1 LHDGQDRLFEAPEEH
16 QLLLATLTPSKGQIR
31 LAYAVLLVIAA
42 STTFTLIFANIQ
54 LPRVDAFVPTLST
67 AIAFNDLVTAALL
80 FAQFSITQSRAL
92 LVLASGFFLT
102 SLIVIPHALTFPGA
116 FTPTGLF
123 GAGLQTAPWLYLFW
137 HVGTPLAV
145 IGYALLKDTEIS
157 NAASRWSAKAMIG
170 FSIVIVALVACG
182 LTFIAIEADKF
193 LPSIL
198 SSTIE
203 ANRSHLIVSGVLVGS
218 LPAIALVLLGR
229 RRRTVLDLWLKV
241 MCCALLAEIVVTCSV
256 ATRFSLGFY
265 ASRIFFFVAV
275 FSVLL
280 ILLSETMSL
289 YANLIYSALRRR
301 SSREGRQI
309 AMDAM
314 AASVAHEVNQPIAAM
329 TFNSEAALLLLEQK
343 PPNLG
348 EARAALEAIVADGAR
363 AGAVVASLRAMF
375 KRDTHQRVGI
385 DVNELLQDVLKIVD
399 TDIRSQQVLVSTE
412 LAGSLGR
419 VFADRAQLQQV
430 FLNLFV
436 NAIEAMRGI
445 TDRVRLLQIKSDV
458 IQGKSGIL
466 VTVGDSGP
474 GIDSKDKTRI
484 LEPFFSTK
492 ATGTGIGLAICKSI
506 VEAHGGHIRVS
517 DNHPRG
523 AIFHVALPD
532 DAS

>member
-1 LHDGQDRLFEAPEEH
+1 MFEVAEEH

-31 LAYAVLLVIAA
+31 LALGVVLVIAV
-42 STTFTLIFANIQ
+42 STVFTLIFANIQ
-54 LPRVDAFVPTLST
+54 LPRADAFIPALQT
-67 AIAFNDLVTAALL
+67 AIVFNDLITAALL
-80 FAQFSITQSRAL
+80 FAQFAIMRSRAL
-92 LVLASGFFLT
+92 LVLANGFLFT
-102 SLIVIPHALTFPGA
+102 ALIVVPHLLTFPGA
-116 FTPTGLF
+116 FTPTGLL
-123 GAGLQTAPWLYLFW
+123 GAGLQTTAWLYFFW
-137 HVGTPLAV
+137 HAGSPLTV
-145 IGYALLKDTEIS
+145 IGYALLKDTEKS
-157 NAASRWSAKAMIG
+157 KAPPRFSAKAVIIFGIVLM
-170 FSIVIVALVACG
+170 FSVACG
-182 LTFIAIEADKF
+182 LTYVAVEADEL
-193 LPSIL
+193 LPRL
-198 SSTIE
+198 MASTIE
-203 ANRSHLIVSGVLVGS
+203 ANKPNLVLSGVFLGS
-218 LPAIALVLLGR
+218 LCGIALLLLGL
-229 RRRTVLDLWLKV
+229 RRRTVLDLWLMV
-241 MCCALLAEIVVTCSV
+241 MCCAWLAEIVVTSSIS
-256 ATRFSLGFY
+256 TRFSFGFY
-265 ASRIFFFVAV
+265 ASRLFSFFAV

-289 YANLIYSALRRR
+289 YANLIYSTLRRR

-343 PPNLG
+343 PPNLD

-363 AGAVVASLRAMF
+363 AGAVVAGLRAMF
-375 KRDTHQRVGI
+375 KRDTHQRVRI

-399 TDIRSQQVLVSTE
+399 TEIRSQQVLVSTE
-412 LAGSLGR
+412 LAGSIGR

-445 TDRVRLLQIKSDV
+445 TDRARVLQIKSDV

-506 VEAHGGHIRVS
+506 IEAHGGHIRVS

-532 DAS
+532 DVS

>member
-1 LHDGQDRLFEAPEEH
+1 VFEVAEEH

-31 LAYAVLLVIAA
+31 LALGVVLVIAV
-42 STTFTLIFANIQ
+42 STVFTLIFANIQ
-54 LPRVDAFVPTLST
+54 LPRADAFIPALQT
-67 AIAFNDLVTAALL
+67 AIVFNDLITAALL
-80 FAQFSITQSRAL
+80 FAQFAIMRSRAL
-92 LVLASGFFLT
+92 LVLANGFLFT
-102 SLIVIPHALTFPGA
+102 ALIVVPHLLTFPGA
-116 FTPTGLF
+116 FTPTGLL
-123 GAGLQTAPWLYLFW
+123 GAGLQTTAWLYFFW
-137 HVGTPLAV
+137 HAGSPLTV
-145 IGYALLKDTEIS
+145 IGYALLKDTEKS
-157 NAASRWSAKAMIG
+157 KAPPRFSAKAVIIFGIVLM
-170 FSIVIVALVACG
+170 FSVACG
-182 LTFIAIEADKF
+182 LTYVAVEADEL
-193 LPSIL
+193 LPRL
-198 SSTIE
+198 MASTIE
-203 ANRSHLIVSGVLVGS
+203 ANKPNLVLSGVFLGS
-218 LPAIALVLLGR
+218 LCGIALLLLGL
-229 RRRTVLDLWLKV
+229 RRRTVLDLWLMV
-241 MCCALLAEIVVTCSV
+241 MCCAWLAEIVVTSSIS
-256 ATRFSLGFY
+256 TRFSFGFY
-265 ASRIFFFVAV
+265 ASRLFSFFAV

-289 YANLIYSALRRR
+289 YANLIYSTLRRR

-343 PPNLG
+343 PPNLD

-363 AGAVVASLRAMF
+363 AGAVVAGLRAMF
-375 KRDTHQRVGI
+375 KRDTHQRVRI

-399 TDIRSQQVLVSTE
+399 TEIRSQQVLVSTE
-412 LAGSLGR
+412 LAGSIGR

-445 TDRVRLLQIKSDV
+445 TDRARVLQIKSDV

-506 VEAHGGHIRVS
+506 IEAHGGHIRVS

-532 DAS
+532 DVS

>member
-1 LHDGQDRLFEAPEEH
+1 LFEVAEEH
-16 QLLLATLTPSKGQIR
+16 QLLLATLMPSKGQIR
-31 LAYAVLLVIAA
+31 LALGVVLVIVA
-42 STTFTLIFANIQ
+42 STAFTLVFANIQ
-54 LPRVDAFVPTLST
+54 LPRADAFIPALQT
-67 AIAFNDLVTAALL
+67 AIAFTDAVTAALL
-80 FAQFSITQSRAL
+80 FAQFSIMRSRAL
-92 LVLASGFFLT
+92 LVLANGFLFT
-102 SLIVIPHALTFPGA
+102 SLIVIPHLLTFPGA
-116 FTPTGLF
+116 FTPSGLL
-123 GAGLQTAPWLYLFW
+123 GAGLQTTAWLYFFW
-137 HVGTPLAV
+137 HAGSPLAV
-145 IGYALLKDTEIS
+145 IGYALLKDTGK
-157 NAASRWSAKAMIG
+157 AAPRSSAKAVIV
-170 FSIVIVALVACG
+170 FSIILVLLMVCG
-182 LTFIAIEADKF
+182 LTFVAVEADAL
-193 LPSIL
+193 LPRL
-198 SSTIE
+198 MASTIE
-203 ANRSHLIVSGVLVGS
+203 ANKSNLVVSGVFLGS
-218 LPAIALVLLGR
+218 LCAIAIVLLGR
-229 RRRTVLDLWLKV
+229 RRRTVLDLWLMV
-241 MCCALLAEIVVTCSV
+241 MCCAWLAELMVTSSIS
-256 ATRFSLGFY
+256 TRFSFGFY
-265 ASRIFFFVAV
+265 ASRLFSFFAV

-289 YANLIYSALRRR
+289 YANLIYSTLRRR

-329 TFNSEAALLLLEQK
+329 TFNSEAALLLLGQK
-343 PPNLG
+343 PPNLD

-385 DVNELLQDVLKIVD
+385 DVNELLEDVLKIVD
-399 TDIRSQQVLVSTE
+399 TDIRSQQILVSTE

-466 VTVGDSGP
+466 VTIADSGP
-474 GIDSKDKTRI
+474 GIESKDKSRI

-532 DAS
+532 DAL

>member
-1 LHDGQDRLFEAPEEH
+1 VFEVAEEH

-31 LAYAVLLVIAA
+31 LALGVVLVIAV
-42 STTFTLIFANIQ
+42 STVFTLIFANIQ
-54 LPRVDAFVPTLST
+54 LPRADAFIPALQT
-67 AIAFNDLVTAALL
+67 AIVFNDLITAALL
-80 FAQFSITQSRAL
+80 FAQFAIMRSRAL
-92 LVLASGFFLT
+92 LVLANGFLFT
-102 SLIVIPHALTFPGA
+102 ALIVIPHLLTFPGA
-116 FTPTGLF
+116 FTPTGLL
-123 GAGLQTAPWLYLFW
+123 GAGLQTTAWLYFFW
-137 HVGTPLAV
+137 HAGSPLTV
-145 IGYALLKDTEIS
+145 IGYALLKDTEKS
-157 NAASRWSAKAMIG
+157 TAPPRFSAKAVIIFGIVLM
-170 FSIVIVALVACG
+170 FSVACG
-182 LTFIAIEADKF
+182 LTYVAVEADEL
-193 LPSIL
+193 LPRL
-198 SSTIE
+198 MASTIE
-203 ANRSHLIVSGVLVGS
+203 ANKPNLVLSGVFLGS
-218 LPAIALVLLGR
+218 LCGIALLLLGL
-229 RRRTVLDLWLKV
+229 RRRTVLDLWLMV
-241 MCCALLAEIVVTCSV
+241 MCCAWLAEIVVTSSIS
-256 ATRFSLGFY
+256 TRFSFGFY
-265 ASRIFFFVAV
+265 ASRLFSFFAV

-289 YANLIYSALRRR
+289 YANLIYSTLRRR

-343 PPNLG
+343 PPNLD

-363 AGAVVASLRAMF
+363 AGAVVAGLRAMF
-375 KRDTHQRVGI
+375 KRDTHQRVRI

-399 TDIRSQQVLVSTE
+399 TEIRSQQVLVSTE
-412 LAGSLGR
+412 LAGSIGR

-445 TDRVRLLQIKSDV
+445 TDRARVLQIKSDV

-506 VEAHGGHIRVS
+506 IEAHGGHIRVS

-532 DAS
+532 DVS

>member
-1 LHDGQDRLFEAPEEH
+1 LSEVAEEH
-16 QLLLATLTPSKGQIR
+16 QLLLATLTPSKLQIR
-31 LAYAVLLVIAA
+31 LALGVVLILAA
-42 STTFTLIFANIQ
+42 LTAFTLFFANVQ
-54 LPRVDAFVPTLST
+54 LPRTDAFIPALQT
-67 AIAFNDLVTAALL
+67 AIIFNDLVTSALL
-80 FAQFSITQSRAL
+80 FAQFAIMRSRAL
-92 LVLASGFFLT
+92 LVLANGFLFT
-102 SLIVIPHALTFPGA
+102 SLIVIPHLLTFPGA

-123 GAGLQTAPWLYLFW
+123 GAGLQTTAWLYFFW
-137 HVGTPLAV
+137 HAGSPLTMIA
-145 IGYALLKDTEIS
+145 YALLKDTQKTK
-157 NAASRWSAKAMIG
+157 ADPRFSAKAAII
-170 FSIVIVALVACG
+170 FSIFLVVLVVCG
-182 LTFIAIEADKF
+182 LTVVAVKADQL
-193 LPSIL
+193 LPRLMASTIGANKSNLIL
-198 SSTIE
+198 S
-203 ANRSHLIVSGVLVGS
+203 GVFLGS
-218 LPAIALVLLGR
+218 LITLALVLLGR
-229 RRRTVLDLWLKV
+229 RRRTVLDLWLMV
-241 MCCALLAEIVVTCSV
+241 MCCAWLAEIIVTSSIS
-256 ATRFSLGFY
+256 TRFSFGFY
-265 ASRIFFFVAV
+265 ASRLFSFVAV

-289 YANLIYSALRRR
+289 YANLIYSTLRRR
-301 SSREGRQI
+301 SSTEGRQI

-329 TFNSEAALLLLEQK
+329 TFNSEAALLLLAQR
-343 PPNLG
+343 PPNID
-348 EARAALEAIVADGAR
+348 EARAALDAIVADGER

-385 DVNELLQDVLKIVD
+385 DVNELLQDVLKLVD
-399 TDIRSQQVLVSTE
+399 TDIRSQQVVVSTE
-412 LAGSLGR
+412 LAGSLGQ

-474 GIDSKDKTRI
+474 GIDSKDKARI

>member
-1 LHDGQDRLFEAPEEH
+1 VFEVAEEH
-16 QLLLATLTPSKGQIR
+16 QLLLATLTPPKGQIR
-31 LAYAVLLVIAA
+31 LALGVVLVIAA
-42 STTFTLIFANIQ
+42 STVFTLIFANIQ
-54 LPRVDAFVPTLST
+54 LPRADAFIPALQT
-67 AIAFNDLVTAALL
+67 AIVFNDLITAALL
-80 FAQFSITQSRAL
+80 FAQFAIMRSRAL
-92 LVLASGFFLT
+92 LVLANGFLFT
-102 SLIVIPHALTFPGA
+102 ALIVVPHLLTFPGA
-116 FTPTGLF
+116 FTPTGLL
-123 GAGLQTAPWLYLFW
+123 GAGLQTTAWLYFFW
-137 HVGTPLAV
+137 HAGSPLTV
-145 IGYALLKDTEIS
+145 IGYALLKDTEKS
-157 NAASRWSAKAMIG
+157 KAPPRFSAKAVIIFGIVLM
-170 FSIVIVALVACG
+170 FSVACG
-182 LTFIAIEADKF
+182 LTYVAVEADEL
-193 LPSIL
+193 LPRL
-198 SSTIE
+198 MASTIE
-203 ANRSHLIVSGVLVGS
+203 ANKPNLVLSGVFLGS
-218 LPAIALVLLGR
+218 LCGIALLLLGL
-229 RRRTVLDLWLKV
+229 RRRTVLDLWLMV
-241 MCCALLAEIVVTCSV
+241 MCCAWLAEIVVTSSIS
-256 ATRFSLGFY
+256 TRFSFGFY
-265 ASRIFFFVAV
+265 ASRLFSFFAV

-289 YANLIYSALRRR
+289 YANLIYSTLRRR

-343 PPNLG
+343 PPNLD

-363 AGAVVASLRAMF
+363 AGAVVAGLRAMF
-375 KRDTHQRVGI
+375 KRDTHQRVRI

-399 TDIRSQQVLVSTE
+399 TEIRSQQVLVSTE
-412 LAGSLGR
+412 LAESIGR

-445 TDRVRLLQIKSDV
+445 TDRARVLQIKSDV

-506 VEAHGGHIRVS
+506 IEAHGGHIRVS

-532 DAS
+532 DVS

>member
-1 LHDGQDRLFEAPEEH
+1 MFEVAEEH

-31 LAYAVLLVIAA
+31 LALGVVLVIAV
-42 STTFTLIFANIQ
+42 STVFTLIFANIQ
-54 LPRVDAFVPTLST
+54 LPRADAFIPALQT
-67 AIAFNDLVTAALL
+67 AIVFNDLITAALL
-80 FAQFSITQSRAL
+80 FAQFAIMRSRAL
-92 LVLASGFFLT
+92 LVLANGFLFT
-102 SLIVIPHALTFPGA
+102 ALIVVPHLLTFPGA
-116 FTPTGLF
+116 FTPTGLL
-123 GAGLQTAPWLYLFW
+123 GAGLQTTAWLYFFW
-137 HVGTPLAV
+137 HAGSPLTV
-145 IGYALLKDTEIS
+145 IGYALLKDTEKS
-157 NAASRWSAKAMIG
+157 KAPPRFSAKAVIIFGIVLM
-170 FSIVIVALVACG
+170 FSVACG
-182 LTFIAIEADKF
+182 LTYVAVEADEL
-193 LPSIL
+193 LPRL
-198 SSTIE
+198 MASTIE
-203 ANRSHLIVSGVLVGS
+203 ANKPNLVLSGVFLGS
-218 LPAIALVLLGR
+218 LCGIALLLLGL
-229 RRRTVLDLWLKV
+229 RRRTVLDLWLMV
-241 MCCALLAEIVVTCSV
+241 MCCAWLAEIVVTSSIS
-256 ATRFSLGFY
+256 TRFSFGFY
-265 ASRIFFFVAV
+265 ASRLFSFFAV

-289 YANLIYSALRRR
+289 YANLIYSTLRRR

-329 TFNSEAALLLLEQK
+329 TFNSEAALLLLGQK
-343 PPNLG
+343 PPNLD

-385 DVNELLQDVLKIVD
+385 DVNELLEDVLKIVD
-399 TDIRSQQVLVSTE
+399 TDIRSQQILVSTE

-466 VTVGDSGP
+466 VTIADSGP
-474 GIDSKDKTRI
+474 GIESKDKSRI

>member
-1 LHDGQDRLFEAPEEH
+1 LFEVAEEH

-31 LAYAVLLVIAA
+31 LALWVVLVIVA
-42 STTFTLIFANIQ
+42 STAFTLIFANIQ
-54 LPRVDAFVPTLST
+54 LPRADAFIPALQT
-67 AIAFNDLVTAALL
+67 AIAFTDAVTAALL
-80 FAQFSITQSRAL
+80 FAQFSIMRSRAL
-92 LVLASGFFLT
+92 LVLANGFLFT
-102 SLIVIPHALTFPGA
+102 SLIVIPHLLTFPGA
-116 FTPTGLF
+116 FTPSGLL
-123 GAGLQTAPWLYLFW
+123 GAGLQTTAWLYFFW
-137 HVGTPLAV
+137 HAGSPLAA
-145 IGYALLKDTEIS
+145 IGYALLKDTEKT
-157 NAASRWSAKAMIG
+157 APRFSAKAAIV
-170 FSIVIVALVACG
+170 FSIILVLLMVCG
-182 LTFIAIEADKF
+182 LTFVAVEADSL
-193 LPSIL
+193 LPRL
-198 SSTIE
+198 MASTIE
-203 ANRSHLIVSGVLVGS
+203 ANKSNLVVSGVFLGS
-218 LPAIALVLLGR
+218 LCAIAVVLLGR
-229 RRRTVLDLWLKV
+229 RRRTVLDLWLMV
-241 MCCALLAEIVVTCSV
+241 MCCAWLAELIVTSSIS
-256 ATRFSLGFY
+256 TRFSFGFY
-265 ASRIFFFVAV
+265 ASRLFSFFAV

-289 YANLIYSALRRR
+289 YANLIYSTLRRR

-375 KRDTHQRVGI
+375 KRDTHQRVGV
-385 DVNELLQDVLKIVD
+385 DVNELLQDVLKILD
-399 TDIRSQQVLVSTE
+399 TEIRSQQVMVSTE
-412 LAGSLGR
+412 LAGSLGQ

-430 FLNLFV
+430 FLNLCV

-466 VTVGDSGP
+466 VTIGDSGP
-474 GIDSKDKTRI
+474 GIETKDKTRI

-506 VEAHGGHIRVS
+506 VEAHGGHIRAS
-517 DNHPRG
+517 DNHPCG

-532 DAS
+532 DAL

>member
-1 LHDGQDRLFEAPEEH
+1 VFEVAEEH

-31 LAYAVLLVIAA
+31 LALGVVLVIAV
-42 STTFTLIFANIQ
+42 STVFTLIFANIQ
-54 LPRVDAFVPTLST
+54 LPRADAFIPALQT
-67 AIAFNDLVTAALL
+67 AIVFNDLITAALL
-80 FAQFSITQSRAL
+80 FAQFAIMRSRAL
-92 LVLASGFFLT
+92 LVLANGFLFT
-102 SLIVIPHALTFPGA
+102 ALIVIPHLLTFPGA
-116 FTPTGLF
+116 FTPTGLL
-123 GAGLQTAPWLYLFW
+123 GAGLQTTAWLYFFW
-137 HVGTPLAV
+137 HAGSPLTV
-145 IGYALLKDTEIS
+145 IGYALLKDTEKS
-157 NAASRWSAKAMIG
+157 KAPPRFSAKAVIIFGIVLM
-170 FSIVIVALVACG
+170 FSVACG
-182 LTFIAIEADKF
+182 LTYVAVEADEL
-193 LPSIL
+193 LPRL
-198 SSTIE
+198 MASTIE
-203 ANRSHLIVSGVLVGS
+203 ANKPNLVLSGVFLGS
-218 LPAIALVLLGR
+218 LCGIALLLLGL
-229 RRRTVLDLWLKV
+229 RRRTVLDLWLMV
-241 MCCALLAEIVVTCSV
+241 MCCAWLAEIVVTSSIS
-256 ATRFSLGFY
+256 TRFSFGFY
-265 ASRIFFFVAV
+265 ASRLFSFFAV

-289 YANLIYSALRRR
+289 YANLIYSTLRRR

-343 PPNLG
+343 PPNLD

-363 AGAVVASLRAMF
+363 AGAVVAGLRAMF
-375 KRDTHQRVGI
+375 KRDTHQRVRI

-399 TDIRSQQVLVSTE
+399 TEIRSQQVLVSTE
-412 LAGSLGR
+412 LAGSIGR

-445 TDRVRLLQIKSDV
+445 TDRARVLQIKSDV

-506 VEAHGGHIRVS
+506 IEAHGGHIRVS

-532 DAS
+532 DVS

>member
-1 LHDGQDRLFEAPEEH
+1 MFLGSLCGIA
-16 QLLLATLTPSKGQIR
+16 LLLL
-31 LAYAVLLVIAA
+31 
-42 STTFTLIFANIQ
+42 
-54 LPRVDAFVPTLST
+54 
-67 AIAFNDLVTAALL
+67 
-80 FAQFSITQSRAL
+80 
-92 LVLASGFFLT
+92 
-102 SLIVIPHALTFPGA
+102 
-116 FTPTGLF
+116 GL
-123 GAGLQTAPWLYLFW
+123 
-137 HVGTPLAV
+137 
-145 IGYALLKDTEIS
+145 
-157 NAASRWSAKAMIG
+157 
-170 FSIVIVALVACG
+170 
-182 LTFIAIEADKF
+182 
-193 LPSIL
+193 
-198 SSTIE
+198 
-203 ANRSHLIVSGVLVGS
+203 
-218 LPAIALVLLGR
+218 
-229 RRRTVLDLWLKV
+229 RRRTVLDLWLMV
-241 MCCALLAEIVVTCSV
+241 MCCAWLAEIVVTSSIS
-256 ATRFSLGFY
+256 TRFSFGFY
-265 ASRIFFFVAV
+265 ASRLFSFFAV

-289 YANLIYSALRRR
+289 YANLIYSTLRRR

-343 PPNLG
+343 PPNLD

-363 AGAVVASLRAMF
+363 AGAVVAGLRAMF
-375 KRDTHQRVGI
+375 KRDTHQRVRI

-399 TDIRSQQVLVSTE
+399 TEIRSQQLLVSTE
-412 LAGSLGR
+412 LAGSIGR

-445 TDRVRLLQIKSDV
+445 TDRARVLQIKSDV

-506 VEAHGGHIRVS
+506 IEAHGGHIRVS

-532 DAS
+532 DVS

>member
-1 LHDGQDRLFEAPEEH
+1 VFEVAEEH
-16 QLLLATLTPSKGQIR
+16 QLLLATLTPPKGQIR
-31 LAYAVLLVIAA
+31 LALGVVLVIAA
-42 STTFTLIFANIQ
+42 STVFTLIFANIQ
-54 LPRVDAFVPTLST
+54 LPRADAFIPALQT
-67 AIAFNDLVTAALL
+67 AIVFNDLITAALL
-80 FAQFSITQSRAL
+80 FAQFAIMRSRAL
-92 LVLASGFFLT
+92 LVLANGFLFT
-102 SLIVIPHALTFPGA
+102 ALIVIPHLLTFPGA
-116 FTPTGLF
+116 FTPTGLL
-123 GAGLQTAPWLYLFW
+123 GAGLQTTAWLYFFW
-137 HVGTPLAV
+137 HAGSPLTV
-145 IGYALLKDTEIS
+145 IGYALLKDTEK
-157 NAASRWSAKAMIG
+157 SRAPPRFSAKAVIIFGIVLM
-170 FSIVIVALVACG
+170 FSVACG
-182 LTFIAIEADKF
+182 LTYVAVEADEL
-193 LPSIL
+193 LPRL
-198 SSTIE
+198 MASTIE
-203 ANRSHLIVSGVLVGS
+203 ANKPNLVLSGVFLGS
-218 LPAIALVLLGR
+218 LCGIALLLLGL
-229 RRRTVLDLWLKV
+229 RRRTVLDLWLMV
-241 MCCALLAEIVVTCSV
+241 MCCAWLAEIVVTSSIS
-256 ATRFSLGFY
+256 TRFSFGFY
-265 ASRIFFFVAV
+265 ASRLFSFFAV

-289 YANLIYSALRRR
+289 YANLIYSTLRRR

-329 TFNSEAALLLLEQK
+329 TFNSEAALLLLGQK
-343 PPNLG
+343 PPNLD

-375 KRDTHQRVGI
+375 KRDTHQRVRI

-399 TDIRSQQVLVSTE
+399 TEIRSQQVLVSTE
-412 LAGSLGR
+412 LAGSIGR

-445 TDRVRLLQIKSDV
+445 TDRARVLQIKSDV

-506 VEAHGGHIRVS
+506 IEAHGGHIRVS

-532 DAS
+532 DVS

>member
-1 LHDGQDRLFEAPEEH
+1 VFEVAEEH

-31 LAYAVLLVIAA
+31 LALGVVLVIAV
-42 STTFTLIFANIQ
+42 STVFTLIFANIQ
-54 LPRVDAFVPTLST
+54 LPRADAFIPALQT
-67 AIAFNDLVTAALL
+67 AIVFNDLITAALL
-80 FAQFSITQSRAL
+80 FAQFAIMRSRAL
-92 LVLASGFFLT
+92 LVLANGFLFT
-102 SLIVIPHALTFPGA
+102 ALIVVPHLLTFPGA
-116 FTPTGLF
+116 FTPTGLL
-123 GAGLQTAPWLYLFW
+123 GAGLQTTAWLYFFW
-137 HVGTPLAV
+137 HAGSPLTV
-145 IGYALLKDTEIS
+145 IGYALLKDTEKS
-157 NAASRWSAKAMIG
+157 KAPPRFSAKAVIIFGIVLM
-170 FSIVIVALVACG
+170 FSVACG
-182 LTFIAIEADKF
+182 LTYVAVEADEL
-193 LPSIL
+193 LPRL
-198 SSTIE
+198 MASTIE
-203 ANRSHLIVSGVLVGS
+203 ANKPNLVLSGVFLGS
-218 LPAIALVLLGR
+218 LCGIALLLLGL
-229 RRRTVLDLWLKV
+229 RRRTVLDLWLMV
-241 MCCALLAEIVVTCSV
+241 MCCAWLAEIVVTSSIS
-256 ATRFSLGFY
+256 TRFSFGFY
-265 ASRIFFFVAV
+265 ASRLFSFFAV

-289 YANLIYSALRRR
+289 YANLIYSTLRRR

-343 PPNLG
+343 PPNLD

-363 AGAVVASLRAMF
+363 AGAVVAGLRAMF
-375 KRDTHQRVGI
+375 KRDTHQRVRI

-399 TDIRSQQVLVSTE
+399 TEIRSQQVLVSTE
-412 LAGSLGR
+412 LAGSIGR

-445 TDRVRLLQIKSDV
+445 TDRARVLQIKSDV

-506 VEAHGGHIRVS
+506 IEAHGGHIRVS

-523 AIFHVALPD
+523 AIFHVVLPD
-532 DAS
+532 DVS

>member
-1 LHDGQDRLFEAPEEH
+1 MFEVAEEH

-31 LAYAVLLVIAA
+31 LALGVVLVIAV
-42 STTFTLIFANIQ
+42 STVFTLIFANIQ
-54 LPRVDAFVPTLST
+54 LPRADAFIPALQT
-67 AIAFNDLVTAALL
+67 AIVFNDLNTAALL
-80 FAQFSITQSRAL
+80 FAQFAIMRSRAL
-92 LVLASGFFLT
+92 LVLANGFLLT
-102 SLIVIPHALTFPGA
+102 ALIVVPHLLTFPGA
-116 FTPTGLF
+116 FTPTGLL
-123 GAGLQTAPWLYLFW
+123 GAGLQTTAWLYFFW
-137 HVGTPLAV
+137 HAGSPLTV
-145 IGYALLKDTEIS
+145 IGYALLKDTEKS
-157 NAASRWSAKAMIG
+157 KAPPRFSAKAVIIFGIVLM
-170 FSIVIVALVACG
+170 FSVACG
-182 LTFIAIEADKF
+182 LTYVAVEADEL
-193 LPSIL
+193 LPRL
-198 SSTIE
+198 MGSTIE
-203 ANRSHLIVSGVLVGS
+203 ANKPNLVLSGVFLGS
-218 LPAIALVLLGR
+218 LCGIALLLLGL
-229 RRRTVLDLWLKV
+229 RRRTVLDLWLMV
-241 MCCALLAEIVVTCSV
+241 MCCAWLAEIVVTSSIS
-256 ATRFSLGFY
+256 TRFSFGFY
-265 ASRIFFFVAV
+265 ASRLFSFFAV

-289 YANLIYSALRRR
+289 YANLIYSTLRRR

-343 PPNLG
+343 PPNLD

-363 AGAVVASLRAMF
+363 AGAVVAGLRAMF
-375 KRDTHQRVGI
+375 KRDTHQRVRI

-399 TDIRSQQVLVSTE
+399 TEIRSQQVLVSTE
-412 LAGSLGR
+412 LAGSIGR

-466 VTVGDSGP
+466 VTIADSGP
-474 GIDSKDKTRI
+474 GIESKDKSRI

-532 DAS
+532 DAL

>member
-1 LHDGQDRLFEAPEEH
+1 VFEVAEEH

-31 LAYAVLLVIAA
+31 LALGVVLVIAA
-42 STTFTLIFANIQ
+42 STVFTLIFANIQ
-54 LPRVDAFVPTLST
+54 LPRADAFIPALQT
-67 AIAFNDLVTAALL
+67 AIVFNDLITAALL
-80 FAQFSITQSRAL
+80 FAQFAIMRSRAL
-92 LVLASGFFLT
+92 LVLANGFLFT
-102 SLIVIPHALTFPGA
+102 ALIVVPHLLTFPGA
-116 FTPTGLF
+116 FTPTGLL
-123 GAGLQTAPWLYLFW
+123 GAGLQTTAWLYFFW
-137 HVGTPLAV
+137 HAGSPLTV
-145 IGYALLKDTEIS
+145 IGYALLKDTEKS
-157 NAASRWSAKAMIG
+157 KAPPRFSAKAVIIFGIVLM
-170 FSIVIVALVACG
+170 FSVACG
-182 LTFIAIEADKF
+182 LTYVAVEADEL
-193 LPSIL
+193 LPRL
-198 SSTIE
+198 MASTIE
-203 ANRSHLIVSGVLVGS
+203 ANKPNLVLSGVFLGS
-218 LPAIALVLLGR
+218 LCGIALLLLGL
-229 RRRTVLDLWLKV
+229 RRRTVLDLWLMV
-241 MCCALLAEIVVTCSV
+241 MCCAWLAEIVVTSSIS
-256 ATRFSLGFY
+256 TRFSFGFY
-265 ASRIFFFVAV
+265 ASRLFSFFAV

-289 YANLIYSALRRR
+289 YANLIYSTLRRR

-343 PPNLG
+343 PPNLD

-363 AGAVVASLRAMF
+363 AGAVVAGLRAMF
-375 KRDTHQRVGI
+375 KRDTHQRVRI

-399 TDIRSQQVLVSTE
+399 TEIRSQQVLVSTE
-412 LAGSLGR
+412 LAGSIGR

-445 TDRVRLLQIKSDV
+445 TDRARVLQIKSDV

-506 VEAHGGHIRVS
+506 IEAHGGHIRVS

-532 DAS
+532 DVS

>member
-1 LHDGQDRLFEAPEEH
+1 MFEVAEEH

-31 LAYAVLLVIAA
+31 LALGVVLVIAA
-42 STTFTLIFANIQ
+42 STVFTLIFANIQ
-54 LPRVDAFVPTLST
+54 LPRADAFIPALQT
-67 AIAFNDLVTAALL
+67 AIVFNDLITAALL
-80 FAQFSITQSRAL
+80 FAQFAIMRSRAL
-92 LVLASGFFLT
+92 LVLANGFLFT
-102 SLIVIPHALTFPGA
+102 ALIVIPHLLTFPGA
-116 FTPTGLF
+116 FTPTGLL
-123 GAGLQTAPWLYLFW
+123 GAGLQTTAWLYFFW
-137 HVGTPLAV
+137 HAGSPLTV
-145 IGYALLKDTEIS
+145 IGYALLKDTEKS
-157 NAASRWSAKAMIG
+157 TAPPRFSAKAVIIFGIVLM
-170 FSIVIVALVACG
+170 FSVACG
-182 LTFIAIEADKF
+182 LTYVAVEADEL
-193 LPSIL
+193 LPRL
-198 SSTIE
+198 MASTIE
-203 ANRSHLIVSGVLVGS
+203 ANKPNLVLSGVFLGS
-218 LPAIALVLLGR
+218 LCGIALLLLGL
-229 RRRTVLDLWLKV
+229 RRRTVLDLWLMV
-241 MCCALLAEIVVTCSV
+241 MCCAWLAEIVVTSSIS
-256 ATRFSLGFY
+256 TRFSFGFY
-265 ASRIFFFVAV
+265 ASRLFSFFAV

-289 YANLIYSALRRR
+289 YANLIYSTLRRR

-343 PPNLG
+343 PPNLD

-363 AGAVVASLRAMF
+363 AGAVVAGLRAMF
-375 KRDTHQRVGI
+375 KRDTHQRVRI

-399 TDIRSQQVLVSTE
+399 TEIRSQQVLVSTE
-412 LAGSLGR
+412 LAGSIGR

-445 TDRVRLLQIKSDV
+445 TDRARVLQIKSDV

-506 VEAHGGHIRVS
+506 IEAHGGHIRVS

-532 DAS
+532 DVS